1 MLKTA
6 GRPSYPIR
14 IGLFI
19 AALAVRIIAI
29 EATGAASI
37 RFGDAPDYIN
47 TAQSICTDQTYPE
60 RGNLPFFRPPGLPFF
75 IAGATLCEP
84 SRTRAIKYALAA
96 VDAGTVVVI
105 FELAWLIWLSGFR
118 VAGLSGGDRTTGP
131 SDTLTTRQP
140 DNLTTGL
147 LAALAAAVYPFFVF
161 STTDVRS
168 EPLFLFLLTL
178 AILLLLR
185 GQPAGAGVATAL
197 AALTRP
203 TALLC
208 LPLFALFAGRKKAAP
223 LLIAGALTLAPWM
236 ARNYLR
242 FGEIILVN
250 DAGSYSVWH
259 ASHEETR
266 LTYATRDRAEFK
278 RREWAFETKTIHEVA
293 HDVAARATTPN
304 ARDREW
310 RRLAIEEL
318 RRDPA
323 ASARFA
329 AQKAWYYWR
338 PWLNPIEYS
347 PRVVAVSALILIPL
361 FVLGFIGII
370 RHRLRWAVL
379 IYFAVLWLAH
389 IPHQVVMRYR
399 IPFTDPLLIAFA
411 AGALQR
417 RREDAD
423 TLDRS
428 AST

>member
-1 MLKTA
+1 M
-6 GRPSYPIR
+6 R

-19 AALAVRIIAI
+19 VALAVRIAAI
-29 EATGAASI
+29 EVTGATSI
-37 RFGDAPDYIN
+37 RFGDGPDYIN
-47 TAQSICTDQTYPE
+47 TARSVCTDQVYPE
-60 RGNLPFFRPPGLPFF
+60 RGNLPFFRPPGIPFF
-75 IAGATLCEP
+75 IAATTLCEP
-84 SRTRAIKYALAA
+84 SQTRVIKYALAA

-105 FELAWLIWLSGFR
+105 FELAALLFG
-118 VAGLSGGDRTTGP
+118 GLAA
-131 SDTLTTRQP
+131 
-140 DNLTTGL
+140 L
-147 LAALAAAVYPFFVF
+147 LAGLAAAVYPFFVF
-161 STTDVRS
+161 STTDIRS
-168 EPLFLFLLTL
+168 EPLFMFLLTL
-178 AILLLLR
+178 AILLLVR

-223 LLIAGALTLAPWM
+223 LLIAAALTLAPWV

-266 LTYATRDRAEFK
+266 RIYATRDRAEFQ
-278 RREWAFETKTIHEVA
+278 RRGWDFETKTIHEVA
-293 HDVAARATTPN
+293 RQVEARATTPN
-304 ARDREW
+304 TRDREW

-318 RRDPA
+318 RRDPE

-347 PRVVAVSALILIPL
+347 TRAVVVSALILIPL
-361 FVLGFIGII
+361 FVLAAIGIA

-399 IPFTDPLLIAFA
+399 IPFTDPLLITFA

-417 RREDAD
+417 RHGDAD
-423 TLDRS
+423 SPDQS
-428 AST
+428 VST